1 MSLTPDQ
8 ELRKEALD
16 FAIKRSEYESSDR
29 DIVTSAQAFAAFIE
43 TGAVPPEEKEEPEG
57 GE

>member
-1 MSLTPDQ
+1 MPLTPDQ
-8 ELRKEALD
+8 ELRAVALEHAVKRHEYDALD
-16 FAIKRSEYESSDR
+16 SE
-29 DIVTSAQAFAAFIE
+29 ILASAQVFAAFIE